1 MSEVKDLENEALS
14 QAEPVL
20 PDTAEK
26 TVGRQD
32 I

>member
-26 TVGRQD
+26 TVPK
-32 I
+32 